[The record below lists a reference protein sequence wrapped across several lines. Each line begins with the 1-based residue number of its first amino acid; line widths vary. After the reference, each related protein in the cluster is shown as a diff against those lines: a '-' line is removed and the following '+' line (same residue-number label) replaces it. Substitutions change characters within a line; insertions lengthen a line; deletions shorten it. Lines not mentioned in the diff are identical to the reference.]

1 MYVLPEDFL
10 WLEEKCNPLLQY
22 NWILLSE
29 TGIFCIEHDKGEHY
43 SQTVTDISLVQNVTL
58 QLKFKVWK
66 FK

>member
-29 TGIFCIEHDKGEHY
+29 TGIFCIEHDKRR
-43 SQTVTDISLVQNVTL
+43 TL
-58 QLKFKVWK
+58 LPNSHRYFACAKCNLTA
-66 FK
+66 